1 MIATTIVAFAFELP
15 SSAFLILLLI
25 ALASLALTLLLLTLD
40 DQNCPSRCISLHL
53 LYTPLFVLFFK
64 FSGPFGSTGF
74 GPLTS
79 SVCFQPLG
87 HRQFLLHVALDMG
100 SHMFLQMGYQPI
112 QECMKRLLMSH
123 AG

>member
-40 DQNCPSRCISLHL
+40 HQDCPSKCISLYLH
-53 LYTPLFVLFFK
+53 YTPPFVLLFK
-64 FSGPFGSTGF
+64 FSGPFAATGF

-79 SVCFQPLG
+79 SVRF
-87 HRQFLLHVALDMG
+87 
-100 SHMFLQMGYQPI
+100 
-112 QECMKRLLMSH
+112 
-123 AG
+123 